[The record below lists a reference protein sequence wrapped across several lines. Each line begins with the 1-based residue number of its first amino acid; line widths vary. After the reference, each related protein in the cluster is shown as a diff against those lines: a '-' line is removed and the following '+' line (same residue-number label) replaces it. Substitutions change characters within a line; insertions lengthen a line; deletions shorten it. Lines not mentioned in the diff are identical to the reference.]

1 MRTMHTECVLEL
13 AALAG
18 QSFRAAGSNHVTGND
33 AMNQTYLTHHVQ
45 PTVLE
50 RPQRDPLHAV
60 TGLLWGSL
68 LGAALWLS
76 VLSLALTS

>member
-1 MRTMHTECVLEL
+1 
-13 AALAG
+13 
-18 QSFRAAGSNHVTGND
+18 
-33 AMNQTYLTHHVQ
+33 MNQTYLTHHVQ

-68 LGAALWLS
+68 LGTALWLS
-76 VLSLALTS
+76 VLSLALNG